1 LSQGQAG
8 EALSIYGELWRIN
21 RQRKRIGALTN
32 LLVRA
37 LVEVGEVEEA
47 LEVAERALE
56 LTRGLNPLKQR
67 ARLAYGMALSSSD
80 AERAIPL
87 LEGLLSDFG
96 NPLLAER
103 LAQAGLYLA
112 RAYLLTG
119 DSEKARTALARAE
132 PGLKELGES
141 GFRYLAGPPEA
152 FHGVLALL
160 QGEVPSLELRF
171 LGRIEARLRG
181 RSLSLRPRFAELLTA
196 LALHPEGL
204 SGEQITL
211 AVYGEFGDVRR
222 CAVEVGRL
230 KQLVPLRSRPYK
242 LDISVSVDFL
252 KLGDLIQSNRLLEA
266 LELYRGALLPQSDAP
281 LVTETR
287 AFLEESLRQAVVASN
302 DPEAHW
308 ILAQRLE
315 DDLDVWDKTLT
326 LLDES
331 DPRTVIA
338 RARVKGLLESYGV

>member
-1 LSQGQAG
+1 
-8 EALSIYGELWRIN
+8 
-21 RQRKRIGALTN
+21 
-32 LLVRA
+32 
-37 LVEVGEVEEA
+37 
-47 LEVAERALE
+47 
-56 LTRGLNPLKQR
+56 
-67 ARLAYGMALSSSD
+67 
-80 AERAIPL
+80 
-87 LEGLLSDFG
+87 
-96 NPLLAER
+96 
-103 LAQAGLYLA
+103 
-112 RAYLLTG
+112 
-119 DSEKARTALARAE
+119 
-132 PGLKELGES
+132 
-141 GFRYLAGPPEA
+141 
-152 FHGVLALL
+152 
-160 QGEVPSLELRF
+160 
-171 LGRIEARLRG
+171 
-181 RSLSLRPRFAELLTA
+181 LTA